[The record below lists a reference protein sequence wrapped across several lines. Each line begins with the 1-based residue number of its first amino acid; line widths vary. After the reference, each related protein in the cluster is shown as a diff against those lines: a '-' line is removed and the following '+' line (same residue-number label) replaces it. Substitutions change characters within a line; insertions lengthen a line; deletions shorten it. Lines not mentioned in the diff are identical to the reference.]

1 MFVVNR
7 LMGAPFVLTVVA
19 AVMLLRPH
27 GAVAQNLTVQDI
39 LNLPVPP
46 ADHRIAYGA
55 DPLQFGD
62 LRLPKGRGPY
72 PVAVVI
78 HGGCWLSEYNLDHV
92 ASFCA
97 ELTRAGVATWSLEYR
112 RIGNPGGGW
121 PGTFEDVAHGID
133 HLRTLA
139 HTYPLDLNR
148 VVVLGHSAGGQLAL
162 WLAVR
167 HRLLQESPLYSA
179 NPLPIQ
185 GVVSLAGV
193 TDLRYFA
200 VKGLC
205 DAAASRLLGGS
216 PSEVPSRYRET
227 SPIEGLPLAVPE
239 RLIHGALD
247 RIVPLELV
255 RKYETA
261 ARKSGDDV
269 KLTVL
274 EEAGHFELI
283 APQSSAW
290 PTVREAI
297 LSLLNRVGATHAPP
311 LRHK

>member
-1 MFVVNR
+1 MFVADR
-7 LMGAPFVLTVVA
+7 LTGAPFILPVVA
-19 AVMLLRPH
+19 AVIFLRPP
-27 GAVAQNLTVQDI
+27 GAIAQNLTVQDI
-39 LNLPVPP
+39 LKLPVPP

-55 DPLQFGD
+55 DLLQFGD
-62 LRLPKGRGPY
+62 LRLPKSSGPH

-78 HGGCWLSEYNLDHV
+78 HGGCWLSEYNLDYV
-92 ASFCA
+92 ASLCA
-97 ELTRAGVATWSLEYR
+97 ELTRVGVATWSLEYR
-112 RIGNPGGGW
+112 RIGDPGGGW

-139 HTYPLDLNR
+139 DTYPLDLNR

-162 WLAVR
+162 LLAAR
-167 HRLLQESPLYSA
+167 RRLPRESPLYSA

-193 TDLRYFA
+193 TDMRYFA

-205 DAAASRLLGGS
+205 AAAASRLLGGS
-216 PSEVPSRYRET
+216 PSEVPSRYRQT
-227 SPIEGLPLAVPE
+227 SPINGLPLAVPQ

-247 RIVPLELV
+247 RIVPLALV
-255 RKYETA
+255 RRYATA

-269 KLTVL
+269 KLPVL

-290 PTVREAI
+290 STVREAI
-297 LSLLNRVGATHAPP
+297 LSLLNLGGATHSPP